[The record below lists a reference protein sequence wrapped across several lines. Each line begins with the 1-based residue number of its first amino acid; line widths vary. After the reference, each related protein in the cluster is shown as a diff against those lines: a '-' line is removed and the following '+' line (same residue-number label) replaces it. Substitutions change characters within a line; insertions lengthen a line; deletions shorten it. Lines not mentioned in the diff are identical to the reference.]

1 MRIRYED
8 GSEQTVKIEIQAR
21 IWQAILDEEMPPV
34 KLRRRDF
41 IGDELATAPIRDL
54 VGEVLRAQFTAPYQ
68 EDITDQVCLAIESN
82 EAWLNRYEE
91 LAKEFSR
98 KEHDGWWIVN
108 NFIGQWTKDLTG
120 MVNIKEGVPAKSSL
134 IKSYSRLGY
143 P

>member
-108 NFIGQWTKDLTG
+108 NFIGQWTKDLMG